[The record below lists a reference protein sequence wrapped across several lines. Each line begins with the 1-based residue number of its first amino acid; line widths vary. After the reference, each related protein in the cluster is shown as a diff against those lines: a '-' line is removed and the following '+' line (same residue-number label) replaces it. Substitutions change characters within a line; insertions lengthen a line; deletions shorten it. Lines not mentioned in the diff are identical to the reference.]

1 MMSALFTFKNFNKT
15 LCQNIK
21 HYLCHSLFRVIF
33 FCKHYRYICPMEKEH
48 QIFGIRAIIEAIQA
62 GKEVDKVFIQ
72 KEISGELMKDLM
84 KVMKRANI
92 NFSYV
97 PVEKLNRLT
106 PNNHQG
112 AVATISPI
120 GFIELEHLVEST
132 IASGTKPLFLILD
145 QISDARNFG
154 AIIRTAECT
163 GVNGIIVQKS
173 GSAPVNGDTV
183 KTSAGAVFNVPICK
197 VEHIKDAIFYLQGS
211 GIKTV
216 AATEKT
222 DQNIY
227 DVALNE
233 PVAIIMGSEERGIN
247 PSVLKIVDEKAKLPM
262 FGSIGSLNVSVACG
276 AFLYETVRQRS

>member
-1 MMSALFTFKNFNKT
+1 
-15 LCQNIK
+15 
-21 HYLCHSLFRVIF
+21 
-33 FCKHYRYICPMEKEH
+33 MEKEH

-62 GKEVDKVFIQ
+62 GKEVDKVFLQ
-72 KEISGELMKDLM
+72 KDAQGELMKDLM
-84 KVMKRANI
+84 KVMKRNNV

-112 AVATISPI
+112 AVATIAPI
-120 GFIELEHLVEST
+120 SFQNLETLVEQVLE
-132 IASGTKPLFLILD
+132 SGKTPLFLILD

-163 GVNGIIVQKS
+163 GVSGIIVQKA

-197 VEHIKDAIFYLQGS
+197 VEHIKDAIFFLQGS

-227 DVALNE
+227 DLSLNE
-233 PVAIIMGSEERGIN
+233 PLAIIMGSEDRGIN

-262 FGSIGSLNVSVACG
+262 FGTIGSLNVSVACG
-276 AFLYETVRQRS
+276 AFLYETVRQRQ

>member
-1 MMSALFTFKNFNKT
+1 
-15 LCQNIK
+15 
-21 HYLCHSLFRVIF
+21 
-33 FCKHYRYICPMEKEH
+33 MEKEH

-72 KEISGELMKDLM
+72 KDISGELMKDLM
-84 KVMKRANI
+84 KVMKRASV
-92 NFSYV
+92 NFTYV

-112 AVATISPI
+112 AVATIAPI
-120 GFIELEHLVEST
+120 SFQDLETLIESVIESGKT
-132 IASGTKPLFLILD
+132 PLFLILD

-163 GVNGIIVQKS
+163 GVNGIIVQKA

-197 VEHIKDAIFYLQGS
+197 VEHIKDAIFHLQGS

-222 DQNIY
+222 DQHIY
-227 DVALNE
+227 DIALNE
-233 PVAIIMGSEERGIN
+233 PVAIIMGSEDRGVN

-262 FGSIGSLNVSVACG
+262 FGTISSLNVSVACG
-276 AFLYETVRQRS
+276 AFLYEAVRQRS

>member
-1 MMSALFTFKNFNKT
+1 
-15 LCQNIK
+15 
-21 HYLCHSLFRVIF
+21 
-33 FCKHYRYICPMEKEH
+33 MENEQ
-48 QIFGIRAIIEAIQA
+48 QIFGIRAIIEAITSK
-62 GKEVDKVFIQ
+62 KEVDKVFIQ
-72 KEISGELMKDLM
+72 KDISGELMKDLM
-84 KVMKRANI
+84 KVMKRNNI

-106 PNNHQG
+106 SSNHQG

-120 GFIELEHLVEST
+120 GFHDIETLINTVVES
-132 IASGTKPLFLILD
+132 GKVPLFLILD

-163 GVNGIIVQKS
+163 GVNGIIVQKA

-197 VEHIKDAIFYLQGS
+197 VEHIKDAIFHLQGS

-227 DVALNE
+227 DISLNE
-233 PVAIIMGSEERGIN
+233 PVAIIMGSEDRGIN

-262 FGSIGSLNVSVACG
+262 FGTIGSLNVSVACG
-276 AFLYETVRQRS
+276 AFLYEAVRQRA

>member
-1 MMSALFTFKNFNKT
+1 
-15 LCQNIK
+15 
-21 HYLCHSLFRVIF
+21 
-33 FCKHYRYICPMEKEH
+33 MEKEH

-62 GKEVDKVFIQ
+62 GKEVDKVFLQ
-72 KEISGELMKDLM
+72 KDAQGELMKDLL
-84 KVMKRANI
+84 KVMKRNNV
-92 NFSYV
+92 NFTYV

-112 AVATISPI
+112 AVASIAPIS
-120 GFIELEHLVEST
+120 FYEIENLVET
-132 IASGTKPLFLILD
+132 ILEKNNNPLFLVLD

-163 GVNGIIVQKS
+163 GVDGIIVQKS
-173 GSAPVNGDTV
+173 GTAPVNGDTV
-183 KTSAGAVFNVPICK
+183 KTSAGAVFNIPICR
-197 VEHIKDAIFYLQGS
+197 VEHIKDAIFFLQSS

-227 DVALNE
+227 DLSLNE
-233 PVAIIMGSEERGIN
+233 PVAIIMGSEDRGIN

-262 FGSIGSLNVSVACG
+262 FGTIGSLNVSVACG
-276 AFLYETVRQRS
+276 AFLYEAVRQRN

>member
-1 MMSALFTFKNFNKT
+1 
-15 LCQNIK
+15 
-21 HYLCHSLFRVIF
+21 
-33 FCKHYRYICPMEKEH
+33 MEKDN
-48 QIFGIRAIIEAIQA
+48 QIFGIRAIIEAINA
-62 GKEVDKVFIQ
+62 KKEIDKVFVQ
-72 KEISGELMKDLM
+72 KDAQGDLMQDLM
-84 KVMKRANI
+84 KTMKRNNI

-112 AVATISPI
+112 AVATIAPI
-120 GFIELEHLVEST
+120 SFVSIETLVET
-132 IASGTKPLFLILD
+132 VIETGKKPLFLILD
-145 QISDARNFG
+145 QLSDARNFG

-163 GVNGIIVQKS
+163 GVDGIIIQKQ

-197 VEHIKDAIFYLQGS
+197 VDHIKDAIFYLQGS

-222 DQNIY
+222 EHHIY
-227 DVALNE
+227 DINLNE
-233 PVAIIMGSEERGIN
+233 GIAIIMGSEDRGVN

-262 FGSIGSLNVSVACG
+262 FGSIESLNVSVACG
-276 AFLYETVRQRS
+276 AFLYETLRQRMN

>member
-1 MMSALFTFKNFNKT
+1 
-15 LCQNIK
+15 
-21 HYLCHSLFRVIF
+21 
-33 FCKHYRYICPMEKEH
+33 MEKDN
-48 QIFGIRAIIEAIQA
+48 QIFGIRAIIEAINA
-62 GKEVDKVFIQ
+62 KKEIDKVFVQ
-72 KEISGELMKDLM
+72 KDAQGDLMQDLM
-84 KVMKRANI
+84 KTMKRNNI

-112 AVATISPI
+112 AVATIAPI
-120 GFIELEHLVEST
+120 SFVALETMVESV
-132 IASGTKPLFLILD
+132 IESGKKPLFLILD
-145 QISDARNFG
+145 QLSDARNFG

-163 GVNGIIVQKS
+163 GVDGIIIQKQ

-197 VEHIKDAIFYLQGS
+197 VDHIKDAIFYLQGS
-211 GIKTV
+211 GVKTV

-227 DVALNE
+227 DINFNE
-233 PVAIIMGSEERGIN
+233 GVAIIMGSEDRGVN

-262 FGSIGSLNVSVACG
+262 FGTIESLNVSVACG
-276 AFLYETVRQRS
+276 AFLYEALRQRM